1 MIRPILAAGSIAA
14 ALAVLPAMAQ
24 QQSPSTEPPAA
35 QPAPPKGE
43 PEGGPVDPGLVGLVV
58 YSSDGQRL
66 GEVAEV
72 GMAGGT
78 PAVRVEMGEF
88 LGLGS
93 SSVIVNAKAIERK
106 QDRVEIA
113 MTAAEIKDT
122 ITKQRES
129 QQQKQQQQ
137 QQQQKPD

>member
-1 MIRPILAAGSIAA
+1 MIRPILAAGSIAVV
-14 ALAVLPAMAQ
+14 LAVLPAMAQ
-24 QQSPSTEPPAA
+24 QQPQEPSPSKEPPAA
-35 QPAPPKGE
+35 QPAPPKDDKGE
-43 PEGGPVDPGLVGLVV
+43 PEAAAVDPSLVGLVV

-122 ITKQRES
+122 IAKQR
-129 QQQKQQQQ
+129 
-137 QQQQKPD
+137 QQKPPED